1 MAQKFPLYTVVLFFL
16 CGMLFAPLLEN
27 NLLPYSLLVVVL
39 GLSLLKKFRPFAFV
53 IFLPLGA
60 IHQQQ
65 YYELPPNHYL
75 QYTSSKKEKT
85 LVVSLTE
92 ALRSN
97 DYQYR
102 FYGQVIQVADEATTG
117 KILLGIDK
125 GERATPSI
133 GDLILTQKSPEPLIS

>member
-1 MAQKFPLYTVVLFFL
+1 VRYVVCSIIRKQL
-16 CGMLFAPLLEN
+16 APLQPVSGCSWIKPFE
-27 NLLPYSLLVVVL
+27 
-39 GLSLLKKFRPFAFV
+39 KFRPFAFV